1 MTNNIQKRAERFAQL
16 FGAELKGTIASH
28 GYSQGQV
35 ADELGHARST
45 MSKWLN
51 AKPPIDVAIA
61 RKICDYI
68 GADIS
73 DVTNSANKRLLDDL
87 GPWPPIEID
96 PAAMTEDEKVDIAM
110 RDFEKARMGKEEV
123 ELAALRDENKK
134 RESEHFADEG
144 A

>member
-35 ADELGHARST
+35 ADDLGHARST

-73 DVTNSANKRLLDDL
+73 AVTNSANKRLLDEL
-87 GPWPPIEID
+87 GPWPPIEVNPDMLSDDDRRRIVL
-96 PAAMTEDEKVDIAM
+96 EKLSNGG
-110 RDFEKARMGKEEV
+110 MG
-123 ELAALRDENKK
+123 LAAYEDENKEAE
-134 RESEHFADEG
+134 RDADPDAG

>member
-1 MTNNIQKRAERFAQL
+1 MANNIQKRSERFAQL

-51 AKPPIDVAIA
+51 AKPPIDVAVA

-73 DVTNSANKRLLDDL
+73 DVTNSANKRLHDEL
-87 GPWPPIEID
+87 GPWPPITVNPDALSEEEKKRLI
-96 PAAMTEDEKVDIAM
+96 MEKVRRGDM
-110 RDFEKARMGKEEV
+110 S
-123 ELAALRDENKK
+123 LAANYDPDKEAERDYYPD
-134 RESEHFADEG
+134 AG

>member
-35 ADELGHARST
+35 ADDLGHARST

-73 DVTNSANKRLLDDL
+73 DVTNSANKRLLDEL
-87 GPWPPIEID
+87 GPWPPIEVNPDMLSDDDRRRIVL
-96 PAAMTEDEKVDIAM
+96 EKLSNGG
-110 RDFEKARMGKEEV
+110 MG
-123 ELAALRDENKK
+123 LAAYEDENKEAE
-134 RESEHFADEG
+134 RDADPDAG

>member
-73 DVTNSANKRLLDDL
+73 DVTNSANKRLLDEL

-96 PAAMTEDEKVDIAM
+96 PAAFSEDEKKRLVMEKVRRGDM
-110 RDFEKARMGKEEV
+110 R
-123 ELAALRDENKK
+123 LAANHDPNKEKERDYYPD
-134 RESEHFADEG
+134 AG

>member
-1 MTNNIQKRAERFAQL
+1 MTNNIQRRAERFAQL
-16 FGAELKGTIASH
+16 FGAELKGSIASH

-35 ADELGHARST
+35 ADDLGHARST

-68 GADIS
+68 GADIA
-73 DVTNSANKRLLDDL
+73 DITNSANKRLQDEL
-87 GPWPPIEID
+87 GPWPPITVNPD
-96 PAAMTEDEKVDIAM
+96 ALSEDEKKRLIM
-110 RDFEKARMGKEEV
+110 EKVRRGDMS
-123 ELAALRDENKK
+123 LAANYDPDKEAERDYYPD
-134 RESEHFADEG
+134 AG

>member
-61 RKICDYI
+61 RKVCDYI

-73 DVTNSANKRLLDDL
+73 DVTNSASKRLLDEL

-96 PAAMTEDEKVDIAM
+96 PAALSEDEKKRLVMEKVNRGDM
-110 RDFEKARMGKEEV
+110 R
-123 ELAALRDENKK
+123 LAANHDPNKEAERDYYPD
-134 RESEHFADEG
+134 AG